1 MRWLDKIVLRFRSLW
16 SASAVDRELA
26 DEIRFHLDREIQER
40 ITGGMSEEEA
50 RRTASVDFGGVERFR
65 QECRDMHKVSFIQD
79 FVQDLLYGLR
89 VLRKQIGFTAVVVIT
104 LALGIGANTLIFSV
118 AYGVLLRPLPYPSP
132 DKLVTLWESNR
143 QKNSLQGQV
152 SAANFYDWQRSN
164 TVFTATAAYAEWRFN
179 LTGIAEPESLSGA
192 LVTPDFFSV
201 LGIKADEGRTFRPDE
216 DQPAKDIV
224 VVVSRALWNRIFG
237 STTALAGQ
245 TLTLNR
251 SVATV
256 VGVMPA
262 DFAFP
267 SRTTQIWVP
276 LDLSPEN
283 KQNRDGRWLTA
294 LARVKPGV
302 TQHQITADMNVIA
315 SRLQASYPN
324 ADKDVDIR
332 VVSLRD
338 YVVGE
343 TRTTVIV
350 LLGSVVLLLSLACA
364 NVASLFFARGTVRG
378 GEFAVRYALGAGRGR
393 MIRQLLTETALLV
406 TFGAFLGVL
415 LAQWGVQ
422 AIRFLNI
429 KEIPR
434 IQNIKIDV
442 PVIVFTVG
450 ASILV
455 AALVG
460 LFPAFRAS
468 SCGSLREGNNRLA
481 SAPTVQRR
489 RTLLVVAQIG
499 FAFILL
505 VGAGLLA
512 NSFLRLS
519 QVSPGFQVDKRLTFQ
534 IALPRSKYKTNF
546 EQVRFFTQLLDGI
559 RQQTGILG
567 SGGVSD
573 LPLLGNRMGFNVL
586 LENPGPSGFQAPPEA
601 GVRWVTSGYFDAIAI
616 PLRKGREFSTQD
628 GPDTLPVVIINQSM
642 ADHVWPRRD
651 PIGLRVRLEE
661 DPRWFTIIGIVGDIK
676 QQALDSNEGSALY
689 FLYAQKSEIWLNW
702 MSVVLHTSGDPRSLA
717 SVVRE
722 QVRTLDKDQ
731 PITDISTLEEHLA
744 DLEALPRLRMIAMG
758 TFSFIAFCLS
768 IVGVFGMISYAA
780 AQRAHEIGIRMAL
793 GAQPGDI
800 LRQFLGQSLRCILWG
815 LTFGILGASVL
826 TQVLKSLLFGVDPVD
841 GKTFTLVAF
850 VLLVAALAAS
860 WIPARRATR
869 IDPMACLR
877 YE

>member
-1 MRWLDKIVLRFRSLW
+1 VRWLDKIVLRFRSLW

-50 RRTASVDFGGVERFR
+50 RRTASADFGGVERFR
-65 QECRDMHKVSFIQD
+65 EECRDVRRVSFIQD
-79 FVQDLLYGLR
+79 SVQDLQYGFR
-89 VLRKQIGFTAVVVIT
+89 VLRKQIGFTAIVVLT

-118 AYGVLLRPLPYPSP
+118 ANGVLLNPLPYPSP
-132 DKLVTLWESNR
+132 DKLVTLSESNLP
-143 QKNSLQGQV
+143 KNSPQGQV
-152 SAANFYDWQRSN
+152 SAANFYDWQRDN
-164 TVFTATAAYAEWRFN
+164 RVFSATAAYAEWRFN
-179 LTGIAEPESLSGA
+179 LTGVAEPESLSGA

-201 LGIKADEGRTFRPDE
+201 LGIKAFEGRTFRPDE
-216 DQPAKDIV
+216 DQPGKENV
-224 VVVSRALWNRIFG
+224 VVVSQALWNRIFG
-237 STTALAGQ
+237 SATALAGQ

-251 SVATV
+251 SVSTI

-267 SRTTQIWVP
+267 SRRTELWVP

-283 KQNRDGRWLTA
+283 RQNRDGRWLTA
-294 LARVKPGV
+294 LARLKVGV
-302 TQHQITADMNVIA
+302 TQQQVTADMNVIA
-315 SRLQASYPN
+315 SRLQASYPK
-324 ADKDVDIR
+324 ADENVNIR
-332 VVSLRD
+332 VVTLRE

-364 NVASLFFARGTVRG
+364 NVTSLFFARGTGRRS
-378 GEFAVRYALGAGRGR
+378 EFAVRYALGAWRGR
-393 MIRQLLTETALLV
+393 LIRQLLTETALLV

-415 LAQWGVQ
+415 LARWGVQ
-422 AIRFLNI
+422 AIRLLNI
-429 KEIPR
+429 REIPR
-434 IQNIKIDV
+434 IENVKIDV
-442 PVIVFTVG
+442 PVVVFTIG
-450 ASILV
+450 ASVLV

-460 LFPAFRAS
+460 LFPAFRS
-468 SCGSLREGNNRLA
+468 SSYGFLRERSNRLA
-481 SAPTVQRR
+481 SAPMVQRR
-489 RTLLVVAQIG
+489 RALLVVTQIG
-499 FAFILL
+499 IAFILM
-505 VGAGLLA
+505 VGAGLLG

-519 QVSPGFQVDKRLTFQ
+519 RVSPGFQVDKRLTFQ
-534 IALPRSKYKTNF
+534 FALPRSKYKTNI
-546 EQVRFFTQLLDGI
+546 EQIRFFTQLLNGI

-586 LENPGPSGFQAPPEA
+586 LENSGPSGIQAPPEA
-601 GVRWVTSGYFDAIAI
+601 GVRWVTSGYFGAIAM
-616 PLRKGREFSTQD
+616 PLRRGREFSTQD

-642 ADHVWPRRD
+642 ADRVWPERD

-661 DPRWFTIIGIVGDIK
+661 DPRWFTIVGIVGDIK
-676 QQALDSNEGSALY
+676 QRALDSNEGSALY

-722 QVRTLDKDQ
+722 QVRAIDKDQ

-744 DLEALPRLRMIAMG
+744 DLEALPRLRMIVMG
-758 TFSFIAFCLS
+758 AFSFIAFCLS
-768 IVGVFGMISYAA
+768 IVGVFGMISYAV

-793 GAQPGDI
+793 GAQPRDI
-800 LRQFLGQSLRCILWG
+800 LHQFLGQALRCILWG

-826 TQVLKSLLFGVDPVD
+826 TRVLKSLLFGVDPVD
-841 GKTFTLVAF
+841 RATFTLVAF
-850 VLLVAALAAS
+850 VLLAVALAAS

-869 IDPMACLR
+869 TDPLACLR